1 MAAFATATDLSKR
14 WKGYHSDDEALATQL
29 LADASLWIRAWV
41 PDAAAYAGKQDV
53 ADALE
58 MVACSMVKRAM
69 TNEDADGLES
79 RSETVGPYTEQVA
92 FRNPDGN
99 LYLTKG
105 EQALLDGLCGGNT
118 AGAVSM
124 SGGGL

>member
-1 MAAFATATDLSKR
+1 MAAFATSADLKRR
-14 WKGYHSDDEALATQL
+14 WKGYRDADEELATQL

-41 PDAAAYAGKQDV
+41 PDAAAYAGKTDV
-53 ADALE
+53 ADALT
-58 MVACSMVKRAM
+58 MVACAMVKRAM
-69 TNEDADGLES
+69 ANEDADGIES
-79 RSETVGPYTEQVA
+79 RSETVGPYSEQVA

-99 LYLTKG
+99 LYMTKS
-105 EQALLDGLCGGNT
+105 EQSLLDGLCGGNT